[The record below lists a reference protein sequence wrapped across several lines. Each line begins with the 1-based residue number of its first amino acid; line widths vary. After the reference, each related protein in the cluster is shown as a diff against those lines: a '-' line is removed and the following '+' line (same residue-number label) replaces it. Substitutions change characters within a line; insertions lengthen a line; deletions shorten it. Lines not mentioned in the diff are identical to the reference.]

1 VIEKMKLQDK
11 SGLRLLLE
19 RYRAFFRTG
28 ETRKYYREK
37 DFKKAERKFLK
48 YALEQRRIEMQ
59 EKLFE

>member
-1 VIEKMKLQDK
+1 MKIQNK

-19 RYRAFFRTG
+19 RSKAFFRTE
-28 ETRKYYREK
+28 ETRKYSREEDYR
-37 DFKKAERKFLK
+37 KAERKFLK